1 LRVAVVLGATVVLG
15 AAHAHASH
23 FAFALSKDAC
33 VFGVSCGGFLAVA
46 AREAGVDFVV

>member
-1 LRVAVVLGATVVLG
+1 MVLG

-23 FAFALSKDAC
+23 FAFAFGEDAC
-33 VFGVSCGGFLAVA
+33 VFGVGCGGFLAVA